1 MIRRHFLIEGI
12 VQGVGFRPFVH
23 RQAQRLGLSGWARN
37 TAAGL
42 ELELE
47 GPAAALDGFENTL
60 RTAPP
65 PPGRRA
71 L

>member
-1 MIRRHFLIEGI
+1 MKRRHFLIEGI

-23 RQAQRLGLSGWARN
+23 RQAVRLGLNGWARN

-47 GPAAALDGFENTL
+47 GPAGALDEFCRSCT
-60 RTAPP
+60 PP
-65 PPGRRA
+65 RR
-71 L
+71 LWR